1 MATNLQ
7 TTLYER
13 TLYAPEERS
22 DPPAW
27 FNPTPPALPVTSLP
41 VYPGWGTGTVI
52 LNSYERAEVDRY
64 IANPTDSLLASLR
77 LPDAIA
83 KANEFK
89 TYFATPAFQAWF
101 ASKESTRRAQWK
113 FFNADALINAKGTV
127 SQSAD
132 TAGGG
137 SGAPPDYQP
146 PGTNVP

>member
-27 FNPTPPALPVTSLP
+27 FLHTSPALPATSLP
-41 VYPGWGTGTVI
+41 IYPGWGAGTVP
-52 LNSYERAEVDRY
+52 LNSYERGEVDRY
-64 IANPTDSLLASLR
+64 IANPTDAVLATLR

-83 KANEFK
+83 KANQFK
-89 TYFATPAFQAWF
+89 IYFATAAYQAWF
-101 ASKESTRRAQWK
+101 ASNRGARSAQWK
-113 FFNADALINAKGTV
+113 FFNADALINTKATV
-127 SQSAD
+127 SVSAD
-132 TAGGG
+132 NTGSG